1 MDELILILPIG
12 DLTFVIVKI
21 IGIIV
26 EVSQWLAVI
35 KNDTLAAIDIW
46 RTVIANN
53 IENDLDPCC
62 MTGVDQTFQRGGLDK
77 SSGLACLDKSWI
89 ETFKISRPIT
99 MHRCTAELKI
109 TDLLKQG

>member
-26 EVSQWLAVI
+26 EVSQWHAVI

-46 RTVIANN
+46 RTVIADN

-62 MTGVDQTFQRGGLDK
+62 MTGVDQTFQR
-77 SSGLACLDKSWI
+77 
-89 ETFKISRPIT
+89 
-99 MHRCTAELKI
+99 
-109 TDLLKQG
+109 